1 MEECCIC
8 NVCGK
13 TTLKHKAIKMMYSRV
28 CENCFD
34 KILKNHE
41 ELRTENLTRSI

>member
-1 MEECCIC
+1 MEEYYIC
-8 NVCGK
+8 DVCGK
-13 TTLKHKAIKMMYSRV
+13 TILKHKAIKMMYSRV

-41 ELRTENLTRSI
+41 ELRKKDLRRSI